1 MWSFSDAGAPNGQG
15 PRYRDQL
22 PPRVG
27 LILSIATQT
36 AIAVALT
43 EGLGT
48 GMVVGLLAVMALD
61 RLIA

>member
-1 MWSFSDAGAPNGQG
+1 
-15 PRYRDQL
+15 
-22 PPRVG
+22 
-27 LILSIATQT
+27 LSIATQT